1 MIIVQPDRLDALNF
15 VGRAIRFKK
24 ILGSV
29 ILIFGILIFNA
40 GAQEGIEA
48 YNRGLLT
55 EARACLQDSLSD
67 PDETDFLRAA
77 LSTDADS
84 ALVIYRQIVL
94 RSPESSIAKRALDRV
109 RQYYYAQGLY
119 TRAEEIGETL
129 GDWKPPRR
137 RLRQP
142 ESTPPPPFQLSATL
156 PPQPEIR
163 APEPEE
169 TILEQPAT
177 EKSPSYALQV
187 GAFSNAANARRL
199 RDNLEKEGY
208 KAIVLAPDENPTNLH
223 VVRIRGYESVEAALT
238 AADKLHRQF
247 GVKPIVVP
255 ADEGE

>member
-129 GDWKPPRR
+129 SRKRPFLNSLQQKSRR
-137 RLRQP
+137 P
-142 ESTPPPPFQLSATL
+142 TPCRWVPF
-156 PPQPEIR
+156 PMPQM
-163 APEPEE
+163 
-169 TILEQPAT
+169 
-177 EKSPSYALQV
+177 
-187 GAFSNAANARRL
+187 
-199 RDNLEKEGY
+199 
-208 KAIVLAPDENPTNLH
+208 
-223 VVRIRGYESVEAALT
+223 RG
-238 AADKLHRQF
+238 
-247 GVKPIVVP
+247 G
-255 ADEGE
+255 